1 MYKRQLY
8 VIAIGAITN
17 VSSALIMNPAIR
29 DRIVLIWLG
38 GHALNWPNNKEFN
51 LYQDVAGARIVF
63 GCCVPLVQLPCM
75 GVVSAFT
82 TSGPER

>member
-1 MYKRQLY
+1 MAQRQPS
-8 VIAIGAITN
+8 VIAA
-17 VSSALIMNPAIR
+17 AIR

-63 GCCVPLVQLPCM
+63 GCGVPLVQLPCM

-82 TSGPER
+82 TSGPELENMRESRKVRLCVI